1 MGVVFTD
8 FVNDF
13 NQISKRGRAYKTL
26 SKLMINSLYGRVGMR
41 EPEYHSFVVKCEG
54 RRNVKK
60 QNKRK
65 IGNVFGKQKK
75 TV

>member
-1 MGVVFTD
+1 
-8 FVNDF
+8 
-13 NQISKRGRAYKTL
+13 
-26 SKLMINSLYGRVGMR
+26 MINSLYGRVWMR
-41 EPEYHSFVVKCEG
+41 EPEYHSFVVNVVNCGKIDDIINFFSIENYVEINDIWKCEG